1 MNRRSNRR
9 RARNAHNS
17 RNDVVHLCDRIR
29 IDSAACREVLRDEKL
44 DDMARLMLLVAV
56 AHGDVTLTFGELKV
70 EIAAQVLNAGGV
82 QAAIRQPIVL
92 R

>member
-17 RNDVVHLCDRIR
+17 RNDIVHLCDRIR

-44 DDMARLMLLVAV
+44 DDLARLMLMVAV
-56 AHGDVTLTFGELKV
+56 AHGDVTMTFAELK
-70 EIAAQVLNAGGV
+70 
-82 QAAIRQPIVL
+82 AAICGAVL
-92 R
+92 DAGSVEAAIWQL